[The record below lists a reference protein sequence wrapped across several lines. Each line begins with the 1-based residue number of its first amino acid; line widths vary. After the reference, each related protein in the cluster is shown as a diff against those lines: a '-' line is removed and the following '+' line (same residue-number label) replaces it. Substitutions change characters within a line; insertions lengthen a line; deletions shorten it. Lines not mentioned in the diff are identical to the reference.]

1 MNLSLIF
8 FMRMFSLRLHEL
20 LYAFPASP
28 YGALTFPAVAPKK
41 QSDGSQIK
49 GTVPFTRLS

>member
-1 MNLSLIF
+1 
-8 FMRMFSLRLHEL
+8 MFSLRLHEL

-49 GTVPFTRLS
+49 GTVPFVRLS